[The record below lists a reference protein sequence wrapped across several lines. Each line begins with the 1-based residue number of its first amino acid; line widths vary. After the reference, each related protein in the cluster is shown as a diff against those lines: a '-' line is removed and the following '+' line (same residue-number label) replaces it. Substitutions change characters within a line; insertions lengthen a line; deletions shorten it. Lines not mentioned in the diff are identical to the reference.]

1 LHSKTLV
8 TDGKTQ
14 STQFDEFA
22 YHESL
27 VHPPLLKA
35 AALAAEHSTITGT
48 THGGS
53 VKRVFVGGGGELATV
68 REILRHPSIELV
80 VMVDIDATVVEL
92 CKIHLPEW
100 GGDAVANNPRL
111 KLIIGDAYEYLKN
124 TDENFD
130 AIIMDISDPIEAGP
144 GIMLYTKE
152 FYAHVKTLLHPI
164 HGVFCTQAGMAEA
177 VPADLETVAQ
187 NDPSCFA
194 PIFNTLNEAFDCV
207 IPYSS
212 NIPSFGADWG
222 FVMAFTNADVT
233 NTVEAWSR
241 VAQRGMIDK
250 LIEEY
255 ITGGAKSLKWYDEI
269 THLTMFNLAKPLRNY
284 MTKDQ
289 RIMTKDN
296 PVFMF

>member
-1 LHSKTLV
+1 VNSKTLV

-35 AALAAEHSTITGT
+35 AALAAERSKSTTDPSNPI
-48 THGGS
+48 
-53 VKRVFVGGGGELATV
+53 KCVFVGGGGELATV
-68 REILRHPSIELV
+68 REILRHPSVERV

-100 GGDAVANNPRL
+100 GGHKVANNPRL
-111 KLIIGDAYEYLKN
+111 ELIIGDAYEYLKN
-124 TDENFD
+124 TSEMFD

-144 GIMLYTKE
+144 GIMLYTQE
-152 FYAHVKTLLHPI
+152 FYAHAKNLLHPI
-164 HGVFCTQAGMAEA
+164 HGVFCTQAGMAES
-177 VPADLETVAQ
+177 VPADLDTVAQ

-194 PIFNTLNEAFDCV
+194 PICNTLNEVFDCV
-207 IPYSS
+207 VPYSS
-212 NIPSFGADWG
+212 NIPSFGSDWG
-222 FVMAFTNADVT
+222 YVMAFTNANVV

-241 VAQRGMIDK
+241 VSQRGMIDE
-250 LIEEY
+250 LIEKY
-255 ITGGAKSLKWYDEI
+255 ISGGAQSLQWYDEV
-269 THLTMFNLAKPLRNY
+269 THLTMFNLAKPLRKY
-284 MTKDQ
+284 MTKDK

-296 PVFMF
+296 PIFMF